1 MFGSL
6 TLGKRGKMTEPH
18 DAGLKRMIE
27 ADEKR
32 RRRTE
37 TLEQIAE
44 IAFELV
50 PDLDSLVCF
59 PEDAEVYCH
68 GCAFDYGKY
77 KHEDTCLGV
86 RIQELRKEL
95 ER

>member
-1 MFGSL
+1 
-6 TLGKRGKMTEPH
+6 MTEPH
-18 DAGLKRMIE
+18 DAGLKRLE
-27 ADEKR
+27 AR
-32 RRRTE
+32 AATRGARLTL
-37 TLEQIAE
+37 LEQIAE

-86 RIQELRKEL
+86 RIQDLKTKL
-95 ER
+95 ENGL